1 MRIIA
6 ETTHHLAAFL
16 VLALV
21 ATGASAQ
28 SPSPKP
34 KIPPGTDPGGIAIA
48 LIAYGIDYTDP
59 EIAPRLARDGEG
71 DIIGWDFVTGDN
83 KPFAAAPDS
92 GIDGTHLAKLIL
104 SAYARGRLVPL
115 RVAPADPAQFAQAM
129 RFVLQSP
136 ARIIAVPLWNARP
149 EITEVMNAAAAHA
162 RDRLFIIPAG
172 EGVTA
177 QRSGNLLSA
186 AALAT
191 AEISTP
197 AFLAVVDVWVRP
209 RGAAMF
215 GSRPG
220 SPPADALEAHALAA
234 AFAACAQHGGPPL
247 DGAAARSAV
256 LTRTQPQTFKD
267 AVLPVLDPQCL
278 YGGQRF

>member
-1 MRIIA
+1 MRILA
-6 ETTHHLAAFL
+6 ETTHRLAAFM

-28 SPSPKP
+28 STKP
-34 KIPPGTDPGGIAIA
+34 KVPPGTDPGGTAIA

-71 DIIGWDFVTGDN
+71 DIIGWDFVAGDN
-83 KPFAAAPDS
+83 KPFAAAPEA
-92 GIDGTHLAKLIL
+92 GIDGTRLARLIL

-115 RVAPADPAQFAQAM
+115 RVAPSDPAQLAQAM

-136 ARIIAVPLWNARP
+136 ARIIAIPIWNARP
-149 EITEVMNAAAAHA
+149 EMTEVLNAAAAHA
-162 RDRLFIIPAG
+162 RDRLFVIPAG
-172 EGVTA
+172 EGTTL

-186 AALAT
+186 AALAS
-191 AEISTP
+191 AETSAP
-197 AFLAVVDVWVRP
+197 AFLAAVDVWVRP
-209 RGAAMF
+209 RGAALF
-215 GSRPG
+215 GARPG

-234 AFAACAQHGGPPL
+234 AFAACAQHGGLSL
-247 DGAAARSAV
+247 DGAAARTAV
-256 LTRTQPQTFKD
+256 LARTQPQTFKG
-267 AVLPVLDPQCL
+267 AVLAALDPQCL